1 MNFEFVTSCHV
12 FKGFIPLHTTSN
24 YSITPPM
31 LAPSTQCWR
40 LYVNPHQS
48 IQPPLP
54 LQNTQPLA
62 ILLHCH
68 ITLTKH
74 TRYYL
79 YFGAHLHPFSTMAV
93 THGPPSVPCIA
104 APMTTS
110 IHKHRSPPLPY
121 THCHSLP
128 HGLPPPTIY
137 RRRSTIA
144 DITIAISTHAGTSLS
159 LSKHGRRS
167 IIQETW
173 PHG

>member
-68 ITLTKH
+68 IILTKH

-79 YFGAHLHPFSTMAV
+79 YFGAPLHPFSTMAV
-93 THGPPSVPCIA
+93 TNWPPHSWPPPS
-104 APMTTS
+104 TS
-110 IHKHRSPPLPY
+110 IDRHLYHIPIATPY
-121 THCHSLP
+121 RM

>member
-1 MNFEFVTSCHV
+1 MNFKFVTSYHV
-12 FKGFIPLHTTSN
+12 FKGFILTIHPLHTTSC

-54 LQNTQPLA
+54 LQKTQPLA
-62 ILLHCH
+62 ILPHCH
-68 ITLTKH
+68 IILTKH

-79 YFGAHLHPFSTMAV
+79 YVGAHLHPFSTMAV
-93 THGPPSVPCIA
+93 TNWPPHSWPPPS
-104 APMTTS
+104 TS
-110 IHKHRSPPLPY
+110 IDRHLYHIPIATPY
-121 THCHSLP
+121 RM

>member
-68 ITLTKH
+68 IILTKH

-93 THGPPSVPCIA
+93 TNWPPHSWPPPS
-104 APMTTS
+104 TS
-110 IHKHRSPPLPY
+110 IDRHLYHIPIATPY
-121 THCHSLP
+121 RM